1 MEPVELTDGV
11 VLLSPPTTADVD
23 PILVAC
29 QDPEIQA
36 WTTVPSPYE
45 REHAEAFVQEWVVDG
60 WAENRH
66 ATWAVREDGT
76 LRGMV
81 GLAMHPPGSAEIG
94 YWMAPEGRGRG
105 LLHRAV
111 MLALG
116 WAFDDPDGP
125 RLQQVEW
132 HAFAGNWPSWRVAWR
147 AGFRFEAAVRL
158 GVGHRGGRRD
168 DWGGTLLRDDRREP
182 VAPWP
187 ATTIPAPLP
196 PDGPVR
202 AIAPPVG

>member
-11 VLLSPPTTADVD
+11 VRLSVPTAAHVD
-23 PILVAC
+23 AITVAC
-29 QDPEIQA
+29 QDPQIQA

-45 REHAEAFVQEWVVDG
+45 REHAEGFVQGWGVRG
-60 WAENRH
+60 WAEDRH
-66 ATWAVREDGT
+66 ATWGIWETGV

-105 LLHRAV
+105 VLHRAV
-111 MLALG
+111 LLVLG
-116 WAFDDPDGP
+116 WAFDDPCGP
-125 RLQQVEW
+125 RLEQVEW

-147 AGFRFEAAVRL
+147 VGFRFEAAVRL
-158 GVGHRGGRRD
+158 GADQRGERRG
-168 DWGGTLLRDDRREP
+168 DWGATLLRDDPREP

-187 ATTIPAPLP
+187 ATAIAAPTP
-196 PDGPVR
+196 PDGPVHAVPDR
-202 AIAPPVG
+202 A